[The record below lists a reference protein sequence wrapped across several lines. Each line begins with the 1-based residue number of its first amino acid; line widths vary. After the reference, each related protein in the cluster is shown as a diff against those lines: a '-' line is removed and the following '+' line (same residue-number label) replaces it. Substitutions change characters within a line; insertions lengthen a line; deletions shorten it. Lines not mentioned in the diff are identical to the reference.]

1 MGLVWGRS
9 CSTAC
14 SCCTLKSRTQDNTAA
29 WICRNKRSCC
39 ARRSQTQDSVT
50 INVWGMEL
58 VVVWST
64 AASAAFSA
72 SLYCSHLAPSLPAP
86 IHNSVAAICLK
97 IVAGTQ
103 LYIYYSSVSL
113 QQPLSALMPVQ
124 RPPHPP
130 SSVMYRHAR
139 GAHEP
144 FRHHD
149 PHCLQFVPWSLL
161 LALLAHTCTRASAQA
176 RSYLLQLVPLLLLLL
191 LLALLAHVRKGPGM
205 VHECPT

>member
-1 MGLVWGRS
+1 MCGVWNWLLCGAQLLLLPFRPP
-9 CSTAC
+9 C
-14 SCCTLKSRTQDNTAA
+14 TAA
-29 WICRNKRSCC
+29 TLLRLCLLPSII
-39 ARRSQTQDSVT
+39 ASQP
-50 INVWGMEL
+50 
-58 VVVWST
+58 
-64 AASAAFSA
+64 
-72 SLYCSHLAPSLPAP
+72 Y
-86 IHNSVAAICLK
+86 ICLK

-144 FRHHD
+144 FQHRD
-149 PHCLQFVPWSLL
+149 PHCLQSVPWLLL